1 MIDIDIKEENRAEI
15 AQRLNNLFAN
25 EYILYTK
32 TLKYHWNVKG
42 AHFGALHALFRAQY
56 EQFFLFIDTTA
67 ERVTSLGFEAFGTL
81 DEFMKNSMLTEY
93 PGENPNDHTMI
104 NNLLDDHQKIIKQ
117 LREDIDLTIELNDAG
132 TNNFLSDLIEKHEKI
147 AWMLRAHLE

>member
-15 AQRLNNLFAN
+15 AQRLNNLLAN

-32 TLKYHWNVKG
+32 TLNYHWNVKG
-42 AHFGALHALFRAQY
+42 AHFGPLHALFRAQY
-56 EQFFLFIDTTA
+56 EQLFLFVDSTA
-67 ERVTSLGFEAFGTL
+67 ERVVSLGFEAFGTL

-93 PGENPNDHTMI
+93 PGENPNDQTMI

-132 TNNFLSDLIEKHEKI
+132 TNNFLSDLIEKHEKT